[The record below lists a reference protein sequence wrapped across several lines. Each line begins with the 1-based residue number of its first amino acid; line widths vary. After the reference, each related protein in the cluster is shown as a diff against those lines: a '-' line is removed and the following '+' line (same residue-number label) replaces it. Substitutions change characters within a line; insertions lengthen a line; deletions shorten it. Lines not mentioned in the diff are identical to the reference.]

1 MCWWKVHSKYRK
13 CTIFLHILRLI
24 CFVREKWLKEFLR
37 KLTVHCECYIIW
49 WEKWQR
55 RQRLK
60 DSFVF
65 GFHYYG
71 NNITF
76 HPSSSSNIVSSF
88 NPCCY
93 FFFIHAFRYK
103 QIEIFDNVLAFF
115 FLFFFCVH
123 VYTDF
128 DFWQLHVTIIIVWIT
143 YTYSRYIYFYGVF
156 LKCCGRR
163 DSKSHT
169 YSS

>member
-1 MCWWKVHSKYRK
+1 MCWWKVHSKCRK
-13 CTIFLHILRLI
+13 CTVFLHILRLI

-37 KLTVHCECYIIW
+37 ELTVHSECYIIW

-60 DSFVF
+60 DSFLF

-71 NNITF
+71 NNIPF

-103 QIEIFDNVLAFF
+103 QIEIFDIVLV
-115 FLFFFCVH
+115 FLFFCVH
-123 VYTDF
+123 VYTNIEFLTTNDN
-128 DFWQLHVTIIIVWIT
+128 
-143 YTYSRYIYFYGVF
+143 IYLDY
-156 LKCCGRR
+156 R
-163 DSKSHT
+163 DLFIS
-169 YSS
+169 

>member
-1 MCWWKVHSKYRK
+1 MLDHVLMYIQNSKCRK
-13 CTIFLHILRLI
+13 STIFLHILRLI

-37 KLTVHCECYIIW
+37 ELTVHSECYIIW
-49 WEKWQR
+49 WEKWQG

-103 QIEIFDNVLAFF
+103 QIEIFDIVL
-115 FLFFFCVH
+115 
-123 VYTDF
+123 
-128 DFWQLHVTIIIVWIT
+128 
-143 YTYSRYIYFYGVF
+143 VF
-156 LKCCGRR
+156 LNFFVYMFTQILTF
-163 DSKSHT
+163 DN
-169 YSS
+169 YM

>member
-1 MCWWKVHSKYRK
+1 MCWWKVHSKCRK

-37 KLTVHCECYIIW
+37 KLTVHSECYIIW

-93 FFFIHAFRYK
+93 FFFSFMHLDINKLKYSILCLFFIY
-103 QIEIFDNVLAFF
+103 F
-115 FLFFFCVH
+115 FLCTCLHRFWLLTTTCNDSNYLNSLYLFQ
-123 VYTDF
+123 VY
-128 DFWQLHVTIIIVWIT
+128 L
-143 YTYSRYIYFYGVF
+143 F
-156 LKCCGRR
+156 LRR
-163 DSKSHT
+163 VPEMLWS
-169 YSS
+169 

>member
-13 CTIFLHILRLI
+13 CTIFLHILKLI

-76 HPSSSSNIVSSF
+76 HSSSSFNIVSSF

-103 QIEIFDNVLAFF
+103 QIEIFDIVLVF
-115 FLFFFCVH
+115 FLIILCTCLHRFWLLTTTCKDNNCLNYLYLFQ
-123 VYTDF
+123 VY
-128 DFWQLHVTIIIVWIT
+128 L
-143 YTYSRYIYFYGVF
+143 F
-156 LKCCGRR
+156 LRR
-163 DSKSHT
+163 VPEMLWS
-169 YSS
+169 

>member
-55 RQRLK
+55 RQRFK

-128 DFWQLHVTIIIVWIT
+128 DFWQLHVRIAIIWIP
-143 YTYSRYIYFYGVF
+143 YTYSQVYLF
-156 LKCCGRR
+156 LRR
-163 DSKSHT
+163 VPEMLWS
-169 YSS
+169 

>member
-93 FFFIHAFRYK
+93 FFSFMHLDINKLKYSILCLFFIFY
-103 QIEIFDNVLAFF
+103 
-115 FLFFFCVH
+115 FFCVY

-128 DFWQLHVTIIIVWIT
+128 DFWQLHVRIAIIWIP
-143 YTYSRYIYFYGVF
+143 YTYSQVYLF
-156 LKCCGRR
+156 LRR
-163 DSKSHT
+163 VPEMLWS
-169 YSS
+169 

>member
-37 KLTVHCECYIIW
+37 KLTVHSECYIIW

-55 RQRLK
+55 RHVLWN
-60 DSFVF
+60 
-65 GFHYYG
+65 HL
-71 NNITF
+71 
-76 HPSSSSNIVSSF
+76 SSAFIIKGTIYLFILPHLLTLFPVLILVVIL
-88 NPCCY
+88 
-93 FFFIHAFRYK
+93 FFIHAFRYK
-103 QIEIFDNVLAFF
+103 QIEIFDIVLVF
-115 FLFFFCVH
+115 FLIFCVH

-128 DFWQLHVTIIIVWIT
+128 DFWQLHVTITIVWIT

-156 LKCCGRR
+156 MKCSGRR
-163 DSKSHT
+163 DSESQK

>member
-1 MCWWKVHSKYRK
+1 MCWWKVHSKCRK
-13 CTIFLHILRLI
+13 CTVFLHILRLI
-24 CFVREKWLKEFLR
+24 CFVHEKWLKEFLR

-49 WEKWQR
+49 WEKWQW

-93 FFFIHAFRYK
+93 FFSFMHLDINKLKYSILCLFFI
-103 QIEIFDNVLAFF
+103 
-115 FLFFFCVH
+115 FLFLCTCLHRFWLLTTTCKDSNYLNSLYLFQVYLFLRCVPEML
-123 VYTDF
+123 
-128 DFWQLHVTIIIVWIT
+128 W
-143 YTYSRYIYFYGVF
+143 S
-156 LKCCGRR
+156 
-163 DSKSHT
+163 
-169 YSS
+169 